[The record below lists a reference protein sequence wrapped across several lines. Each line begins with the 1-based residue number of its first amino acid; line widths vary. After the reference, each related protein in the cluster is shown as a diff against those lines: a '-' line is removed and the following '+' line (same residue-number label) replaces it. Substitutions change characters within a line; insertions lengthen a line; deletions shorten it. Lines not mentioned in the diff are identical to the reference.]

1 MTLRRILVVDDD
13 RFILEFIALF
23 LREEG
28 YAVDLAH
35 DGQNAL
41 DVVERDPPDLVL
53 LDMRM
58 PIMDGWKFAAQL
70 TERGISLPIVVMTA
84 APHAERVARE
94 INAMGWVAK
103 PFTLPELRA
112 TIQRCFK
119 DLNK

>member
-1 MTLRRILVVDDD
+1 MTPSRILVVDDD

-23 LREEG
+23 LRDEG
-28 YAVDLAH
+28 YTVDLAH
-35 DGQNAL
+35 DGQTAL
-41 DVVERDPPDLVL
+41 DVVERDPPNLVL

-70 TERGISLPIVVMTA
+70 AERNISLPIVVMTA

-94 INAMGWVAK
+94 ISAMGWIAK

-112 TIQRCFK
+112 TIRRCFK
-119 DLNK
+119 DLF